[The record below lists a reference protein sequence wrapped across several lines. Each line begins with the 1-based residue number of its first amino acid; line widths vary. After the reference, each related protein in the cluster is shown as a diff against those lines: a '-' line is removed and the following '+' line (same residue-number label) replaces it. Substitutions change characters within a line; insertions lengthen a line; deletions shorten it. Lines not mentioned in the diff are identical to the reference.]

1 MIEQTLVLVKPDGVQ
16 RGLVGE
22 IIKRFEKLGLK
33 ISGLKMVYPKEDFAK
48 KHYPVTDDWF
58 SKVGEN
64 TIKDCERFGI
74 DVKKNMGTKDPV
86 EIGKKVHNWNVN
98 FLTSG
103 PVVALVLEGVH
114 AIDAVRKLAGETVP
128 TASMPGTIRG
138 DFASSSAISANI
150 KGRAI
155 YNLVHSSKNKEEARQ
170 EIALWF
176 NPEELHDYKLP
187 GHDLF

>member
-1 MIEQTLVLVKPDGVQ
+1 MKEQTLVLVKPDGVQ

-22 IIKRFEKLGLK
+22 IIRRFERLGLK
-33 ISGLKMVYPKEDFAK
+33 IAGLKMVYPEEDFAK
-48 KHYPVTDDWF
+48 KHYPVTDEWYE
-58 SKVGEN
+58 KVGKN
-64 TIKDCERFGI
+64 TIGDCEKFGI
-74 DVKKNMGTKDPV
+74 NVEENMGTKDAV
-86 EIGKKVHNWNVN
+86 EIGKKVHSWNVN

-155 YNLVHSSKNKEEARQ
+155 YNLVHSSKNKEEAQQ

-176 NPEELHDYKLP
+176 SPEELHDYNMPNK
-187 GHDLF
+187 DLF